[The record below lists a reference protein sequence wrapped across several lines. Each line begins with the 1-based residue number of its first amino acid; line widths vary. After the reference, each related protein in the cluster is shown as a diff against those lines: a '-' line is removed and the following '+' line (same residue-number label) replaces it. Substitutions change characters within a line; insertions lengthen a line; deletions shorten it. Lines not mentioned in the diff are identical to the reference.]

1 MSDTDPA
8 GSRGAGETPS
18 EETPARDDEPT
29 GGDARRSPDGQEVG
43 DRLEALL
50 AEHRG
55 EEEAAEADEA
65 EDPPFDPFA
74 PRPSEDAEQGTGEE
88 DDDLPDAPLFA
99 LLRTL
104 AEEITPGRIDRVWI
118 FPPRRIETGETAVV
132 VVAAFTETGTDRRR
146 VYAAHYTAL
155 DDSDEH
161 RLAVDEYGTAPADRV
176 GRLVE
181 EVVERIKEGPT
192 GAPRSIRIEGRE
204 RQWDETLHE
213 LAEAYLEERQRDRR
227 IRP

>member
-1 MSDTDPA
+1 MSDA
-8 GSRGAGETPS
+8 
-18 EETPARDDEPT
+18 
-29 GGDARRSPDGQEVG
+29 G

-50 AEHRG
+50 SEHR
-55 EEEAAEADEA
+55 EEEAGADEA

-74 PRPSEDAEQGTGEE
+74 ARPADDEGQKTGE

-104 AEEITPGRIDRVWI
+104 ADDITPDRIDHVWI

-132 VVAAFTETGTDRRR
+132 VVAAFTETGNDRRR

-155 DDSDEH
+155 DDSDQH

-213 LAEAYLEERQRDRR
+213 LAEAFLEERQRDRR